1 MSINEWENAL
11 TDWKCE
17 LRKAT
22 GQYDLFRLLKA
33 ISKAQGYAYFSV
45 IRIPCNGERR
55 LEDVTIVSN
64 WPPEFIKEYD
74 RHELFEDNPITP
86 IVARSNAPMHWD
98 LASLCLYGDTH
109 KATTAQTL
117 FAGFGIHSGLCLPV
131 SSASGVRGMV
141 TFAGEEDFIDETE
154 IAILALQASRIFNKL
169 ISFQN
174 EARDTSVVE
183 LSERELQ
190 CLRLLASG
198 LATGVIAHDLTL
210 SEHTVNHHITTL
222 SHKLGA
228 KNRAHAVSIG
238 FRLNILR

>member
-11 TDWKCE
+11 TDWKRE
-17 LRKAT
+17 LREAT

-45 IRIPCNGERR
+45 VRMPCDGESR
-55 LEDVTIVSN
+55 LEDVTVVSN
-64 WPPEFIKEYD
+64 WPPELIKEYD
-74 RHELFEDNPITP
+74 RHELLQGNPITP
-86 IVARSNAPMHWD
+86 VLARSNAPMHWD
-98 LASLCLYGDTH
+98 LASLSRYADTQ
-109 KATTAQTL
+109 KAAAAQTL
-117 FAGFGIHSGLCLPV
+117 FAGFGIHSGICLPV

-141 TFAGEEDFIDETE
+141 AFAGEDDFIDETE
-154 IAILALQASRIFNKL
+154 IAVLALQTSRIFNRL

-190 CLRLLASG
+190 CLHLLASG
-198 LATGVIAHDLTL
+198 LATGRIAQDLDL